1 MNPIERE
8 LKVLRGFATC
18 AGDDVRID
26 EAEKELARLRAAI
39 VHLALGLDLVR
50 RRPAGE
56 SAFIAYHCLNDAET
70 KFGVSVSP

>member
-26 EAEKELARLRAAI
+26 EAEQELRRLRAA
-39 VHLALGLDLVR
+39 VFHLASGLDRVR
-50 RRPAGE
+50 RRPAIE
-56 SAFIAYHCLNDAET
+56 SAFIAAVCLQDAET
-70 KFGVSVSP
+70 QFGVSVIP